1 MLMRDGYAPLS
12 SFGELLKSI
21 EQGRR
26 APGSSGGE
34 HRRNIRIRYL
44 RRERPQSQSGR
55 GLWIHSTLLR
65 TLCVSLFIHMREF
78 VRCRLT
84 GVGSY
89 RFLQSHVVLRLEFR
103 LRTATGPCIV

>member
-1 MLMRDGYAPLS
+1 MLMRDGYAPMS

-21 EQGRR
+21 KQ
-26 APGSSGGE
+26 GSSLQARAAAKTDETFESGICARDGGF
-34 HRRNIRIRYL
+34 
-44 RRERPQSQSGR
+44 
-55 GLWIHSTLLR
+55 TLGDLPSLPFHYVR
-65 TLCVSLFIHMREF
+65 CVSLFIHMRVF

-89 RFLQSHVVLRLEFR
+89 RFLRSHVVLRLEFR

>member
-44 RRERPQSQSGR
+44 RRERPQSQR
-55 GLWIHSTLLR
+55 IHSTLLR
-65 TLCVSLFIHMREF
+65 TLCVSLFIHMRVF

-89 RFLQSHVVLRLEFR
+89 RFLRSHVVLRLEFR

>member
-1 MLMRDGYAPLS
+1 MS

-21 EQGRR
+21 KQ
-26 APGSSGGE
+26 GSSLQARAAAKTDE
-34 HRRNIRIRYL
+34 TF
-44 RRERPQSQSGR
+44 ESGICARDR
-55 GLWIHSTLLR
+55 GISLYSLGDLPSLPFHYVR
-65 TLCVSLFIHMREF
+65 CVSLFIHMRVF

-89 RFLQSHVVLRLEFR
+89 RFLRSHVVLRLEFR